1 MRKSDHSAREELRRM
16 NGLLCNV
23 LDEMKRLSASF
34 QETKEKG
41 FTIEDSV
48 YKVRPNA
55 VQSCVSSRSST
66 NFTFLNSTE
75 QFSW

>member
-1 MRKSDHSAREELRRM
+1 M

-23 LDEMKRLSASF
+23 LDEIKRLSASF

-48 YKVRPNA
+48 CPNP
-55 VQSCVSSRSST
+55 VQSCV
-66 NFTFLNSTE
+66 
-75 QFSW
+75 